1 MAPVWRRE
9 MRRLVYLLAASG
21 AIGYSQGYPTE
32 AVTVTLL
39 GYVGWQWL
47 QLYRLHRWLE
57 QGQTTVLPKTL
68 GIWGAIFTETQRLQ
82 KQSIKNQQG
91 LQGIINRIQ
100 DSTAALQDALLMV
113 DSNGA
118 LEFWNLAAEKY
129 LGLRSPVDLG
139 QPITNLIRTPEF
151 KAYFDQANYNEPLTI
166 QSPVNP
172 DLFLQFNITLFGR
185 KDRLILVHDVTRL
198 KQLEQMRKDFVA
210 NVSHEL
216 RTPLTVISGY
226 VETMQAAMDM
236 LPPRWPRM
244 LQQMSEQSRRME
256 TLIKDLL
263 MLSRL
268 ETTNTEPALPLDVQT
283 LVRSIHADAEALS
296 DGRHTF
302 EVRVEEHDKLLGFD
316 TEIRSAFSNLAFNAV
331 KYTPDGGHIQLIWE
345 RKNSEGCFTVTDD
358 GVGIEAFHLPRL
370 TERFYRADPSRS
382 VETGGTGL
390 GLAIVKHVLLRHDG
404 HLDIS
409 SEIGKGSQFSCVFPA
424 DRIQIQPSAAL
435 PNPSTAL
442 PDSDITMLHDIDE
455 QAAVR
460 SNSQHKAP

>member
-9 MRRLVYLLAASG
+9 MRRLVYLLTASG
-21 AIGYSQGYPTE
+21 AIGYTQGYLPE
-32 AVTVTLL
+32 AITITLL

-57 QGQTTVLPKTL
+57 QGQTTILPKTL

-82 KQSIKNQQG
+82 KQSIKNQQS

-100 DSTAALQDALLMV
+100 DSTAALQDALMMV
-113 DSNGA
+113 DSSGA
-118 LEFWNLAAEKY
+118 LEFWNDAAEKY
-129 LGLRSPVDLG
+129 LGLRSPVDIG
-139 QPITNLIRTPEF
+139 QPITNLIRNPEF
-151 KAYFDQANYNEPLTI
+151 KAYFDKTDYTEPLVMV
-166 QSPVNP
+166 SPINP
-172 DLFLQFNITLFGR
+172 RQHLQFNITLFGR
-185 KDRLILVHDVTRL
+185 KDRLILVHDITRL
-198 KQLEQMRKDFVA
+198 IHLEQMRKDFVA

-226 VETMQAAMDM
+226 VETMQMAADM

-244 LQQMSEQSRRME
+244 LEQMSGQSRRME

-268 ETTNTEPALPLDVQT
+268 ETTNTEPAMPVDVPS
-283 LVRSIHADAEALS
+283 LVRAIHTDADALS

-302 EVRVEEHDKLLGFD
+302 SVRIEGHDKLMGFD
-316 TEIRSAFSNLAFNAV
+316 NEIHSAFSNLAFNAV
-331 KYTPDGGHIQLIWE
+331 KYTPDGGHIELIWE
-345 RKNSEGCFTVTDD
+345 KDEQEGCFSVVDD
-358 GVGIEAFHLPRL
+358 GVGIEAHHIPRL

-409 SEIGKGSQFSCVFPA
+409 SEIGRGSQFRCVFPL
-424 DRIQIQPSAAL
+424 DRIRSQPQLSAEAL
-435 PNPSTAL
+435 SQPPVNDQPASN
-442 PDSDITMLHDIDE
+442 
-455 QAAVR
+455 AA
-460 SNSQHKAP
+460 P

>member
-9 MRRLVYLLAASG
+9 IRRLAYLLTASG
-21 AIGYSQGYPTE
+21 TIGYTQGFTVE
-32 AVTVTLL
+32 ALTLTLL
-39 GYVGWQWL
+39 GYIGWQWL

-82 KQSIKNQQG
+82 KQSIKHQQS

-113 DSNGA
+113 DSSGS
-118 LEFWNLAAEKY
+118 LEFWNKAAEEY
-129 LGLRSPVDLG
+129 LGLRSPVDIG
-139 QPITNLIRTPEF
+139 QPITNLIRNPEF
-151 KAYFDQANYNEPLTI
+151 KAYFDKADYSEPLVMV
-166 QSPVNP
+166 SPINP
-172 DLFLQFNITLFGR
+172 RQHLQFNITLFGR
-185 KDRLILVHDVTRL
+185 KDRLILVHDITRL
-198 KQLEQMRKDFVA
+198 IHLEQMRKDFVA

-216 RTPLTVISGY
+216 RTPLTVIAGY
-226 VETMQAAMDM
+226 VETMQMAADM

-244 LQQMSEQSRRME
+244 LDQMSGQSRRME

-268 ETTNTEPALPLDVQT
+268 ETTNIEPAMPVDIPA
-283 LVRSIHADAEALS
+283 LVRAIHADAEALS

-302 EVRVEEHDKLLGFD
+302 SVRIEGHDKLMGFD
-316 TEIRSAFSNLAFNAV
+316 NEIHSAFSNLAFNAV
-331 KYTPDGGHIQLIWE
+331 KYTPEGGHIELIWE
-345 RKNSEGCFTVTDD
+345 RDEQEGRFTVADD
-358 GVGIEAFHLPRL
+358 GVGIEAHHIPRL

-409 SEIGKGSQFSCVFPA
+409 SDIGQGSQFSCVFPT
-424 DRIQIQPSAAL
+424 DRIRSQPIE
-435 PNPSTAL
+435 NRTK
-442 PDSDITMLHDIDE
+442 PDSSPQPTDTAD
-455 QAAVR
+455 
-460 SNSQHKAP
+460 

>member
-9 MRRLVYLLAASG
+9 IRRLVYLLTASG
-21 AIGYSQGYPTE
+21 TIGYTQGYAVE
-32 AVTVTLL
+32 AGSLTLL
-39 GYVGWQWL
+39 GYIGWQWL

-82 KQSIKNQQG
+82 KQSLKNQQS

-113 DSNGA
+113 DSSGA
-118 LEFWNLAAEKY
+118 LEFWNKAAEKY
-129 LGLRSPVDLG
+129 LGLRSPVDIG
-139 QPITNLIRTPEF
+139 QPITNLIRNPEF
-151 KAYFDQANYNEPLTI
+151 KAYFDQTDYSEPLTMV
-166 QSPVNP
+166 SPVNP
-172 DLFLQFNITLFGR
+172 RLHLQFNITLFGR

-226 VETMQAAMDM
+226 VETMQAAGDM

-244 LQQMSEQSRRME
+244 LQQMNEQSHRMD

-268 ETTNTEPALPLDVQT
+268 ETTNTEPAMPIDVPS
-283 LVRSIHADAEALS
+283 LVRAIHADAEALS
-296 DGRHTF
+296 DGKHTF
-302 EVRVEEHDKLLGFD
+302 SIEVEGQDKLLGYD

-331 KYTPDGGHIQLIWE
+331 KYTPEGGHIELSWE
-345 RKNSEGCFTVTDD
+345 KDDNGGRFTVSDD
-358 GVGIEAFHLPRL
+358 GVGIEAHHIPRL

-409 SEIGKGSQFSCVFPA
+409 SEINQGSQFSCAFPS
-424 DRIQIQPSAAL
+424 DRI
-435 PNPSTAL
+435 
-442 PDSDITMLHDIDE
+442 
-455 QAAVR
+455 R
-460 SNSQHKAP
+460 S